1 MGPKDKQTDGGKW
14 AEDVDRLFE
23 DDEDEDEEV
32 EEED

>member
-23 DDEDEDEEV
+23 DDEEEEV